1 MKCKGGKNALK
12 HYYESD
18 IKILEASMRNNG
30 LRLDDPVYYK
40 RKLKEL
46 IEGAQVNGLKIQGVV
61 ALGNIQIL
69 FKSSN
74 GECAGAVIPT
84 ENRI

>member
-1 MKCKGGKNALK
+1 
-12 HYYESD
+12 
-18 IKILEASMRNNG
+18 MRNNG

>member
-1 MKCKGGKNALK
+1 
-12 HYYESD
+12 
-18 IKILEASMRNNG
+18 MRNNG
-30 LRLDDPVYYK
+30 LRRDDPVYYK

>member
-1 MKCKGGKNALK
+1 
-12 HYYESD
+12 
-18 IKILEASMRNNG
+18 MRNNG
-30 LRLDDPVYYK
+30 LRRDDPVYYK

-69 FKSSN
+69 FKSNN